1 MSYIKQTA
9 LTLALLLAVALGW
22 VYLSPTAITT
32 LARYNLAFEPLKA
45 LAALNGSD
53 EEAGT
58 AETAG
63 QSRRGGGRQALVITK
78 PVTSG
83 IINDRLTAIG
93 TGRAAQYVTIT
104 PLVSGQLVALPASSG
119 DRIDKGSVIAR
130 LDAANEELG
139 LDRAK
144 LVAAD
149 LRVKAERFQDLLAQR
164 TVSAV
169 EVETAQASLSDAELA
184 VREAQLAL
192 DRRTIVSPIAGI
204 VGIVAANIGDYV
216 TNQSPIVTV
225 DDRSTIIV
233 EYFVPERFV
242 TAIAT
247 GAPIQATSVARPGDV
262 FSGTVLAVDNRI
274 DEASRT
280 LRIRAEISN
289 VDDRLRAGMAFEV
302 IMRFDGETFAAVDP
316 LAIQWDA
323 NGSYVWQIDSDG
335 KAKRRDARIV
345 QRNADQVLVEADLV
359 LGDTVV
365 TEGVQNVREGAE
377 VTIAGAPKNEGDT
390 GDAKG
395 AARGAGS

>member
-1 MSYIKQTA
+1 M
-9 LTLALLLAVALGW
+9 
-22 VYLSPTAITT
+22 
-32 LARYNLAFEPLKA
+32 
-45 LAALNGSD
+45 
-53 EEAGT
+53 
-58 AETAG
+58 
-63 QSRRGGGRQALVITK
+63 
-78 PVTSG
+78 
-83 IINDRLTAIG
+83 
-93 TGRAAQYVTIT
+93 
-104 PLVSGQLVALPASSG
+104 
-119 DRIDKGSVIAR
+119 
-130 LDAANEELG
+130 
-139 LDRAK
+139 
-144 LVAAD
+144 
-149 LRVKAERFQDLLAQR
+149 
-164 TVSAV
+164 
-169 EVETAQASLSDAELA
+169 
-184 VREAQLAL
+184 REAQLAL